1 MSLNANRARLSSLTS
16 EISRQWEDT
25 RNYWKDAKSLEFGKK
40 YLEQLQMDVDKAVTV
55 CDQLEKIINQVR
67 SDCE

>member
-1 MSLNANRARLSSLTS
+1 MSLNANRARLMALTRELSL
-16 EISRQWEDT
+16 QWEET
-25 RNYWKDAKSLEFGKK
+25 KSYWKDARSREFGKK
-40 YLEQLQMDVDKAVTV
+40 YMEQLQTDVDKAVAV